1 MKYRLIYIMIE
12 LTPSRQ
18 NGHSMVKCALALL
31 VHITFHRQ
39 NTYIWNA
46 LTHTVNDIH
55 TLLKMSNLIRS
66 KA

>member
-31 VHITFHRQ
+31 VYITFHRQ
-39 NTYIWNA
+39 NTYI
-46 LTHTVNDIH
+46 
-55 TLLKMSNLIRS
+55 
-66 KA
+66 